1 MWLREQDEVMCTK
14 FFPYPALVAVLLLL
28 AAALPPAAAQ
38 EEVRLGM
45 LAFRPKADMQ
55 QHWRPLVD
63 YLNGS
68 VDGYRFTYSA
78 MNYPELEQAIA
89 GREVDFVLTNPSHY
103 VLMTY
108 RNGLSSPLATLV
120 PMEDGR
126 PVSGFGGVIFTL
138 AGRDD
143 LTRLTDLRG
152 RRVAAVERGS
162 LGGYQ
167 AQAMELLRAGMRLPQ
182 DISLLETGMPHDAVV
197 TAVLAGQAEAGFVRT
212 GLLEAM
218 AAEGRLDLAQVRVLN
233 PQQPPGFP
241 FLLSTRLYPEWPL
254 AALPHADEDLA
265 RRVAAALLALPHDGA
280 VADSLVIHGFNI
292 PQDYEPVRIML
303 QALRLPPF
311 DAAPEFTAHDVW
323 HKYSWE
329 VLAATLMGGVILLL
343 AARLLLLNRRLGVE
357 RQRVLRQS
365 EERHRLLAAMG
376 EGVYGVDCTGICTF
390 VNPAALDMLGLSAE
404 EVVGADQHALFH
416 HHREDGAGYPLTEC
430 PIYQTLRDG
439 QTRQMDEW
447 FLRRDGSGFPVLLTV
462 TPVGGSGGQDG
473 AVVVFRDMAE
483 RRRLETELRTQA
495 STDALTGLSNRRH
508 FLAEMARELN
518 RIQRTPAQ
526 PAAVLMVDLDNFKG
540 VNDRYGHAAGDVV
553 LRHFATTLALSL
565 RGSDLVGR
573 LGGEEFS
580 VLLPDSSLEHGGQL
594 AERLRRLVAAA
605 TVTADDATVCYTVS
619 IGVTLM
625 VAADDTVD
633 RVLARADAALYRAKD
648 GGRDRVASEPPP
660 A

>member
-1 MWLREQDEVMCTK
+1 MTRTRLSA
-14 FFPYPALVAVLLLL
+14 YPVLVAAALLL
-28 AAALPPAAAQ
+28 AAAAQPAAAQ
-38 EEVRLGM
+38 EEVRLGL
-45 LAFRPKADMQ
+45 LAFRPKAEMQ
-55 QHWRPLVD
+55 QYWQPLIG
-63 YLNGS
+63 YLNQRVS
-68 VDGYRFTYSA
+68 GYRFSLTA

-89 GREVDFVLTNPSHY
+89 GREVDFVLTNPAHY
-103 VLMTY
+103 VLMTS

-120 PMEDGR
+120 PVEGGR
-126 PVSGFGGVIFTL
+126 PLSGFGGVIFTL
-138 AGRDD
+138 ARRTDIK
-143 LTRLTDLRG
+143 RLADLRG

-182 DISLLETGMPHDAVV
+182 GNDLVETGMPHDAVV
-197 TAVLAGQAEAGFVRT
+197 AAVLAGQADAGFVRT

-218 AAEGRLDLAQVRVLN
+218 AAEGRLELTQFRVLN
-233 PQQPPGFP
+233 PQQLPDFP

-254 AALPHADEDLA
+254 AALPHADGDLA

-280 VADSLVIHGFNI
+280 VADSLAIHGFNI
-292 PQDYEPVRIML
+292 PQDYESVRAML

-311 DAAPEFTAHDVW
+311 EAAPEFTAHDVW

-357 RQRVLRQS
+357 RQRVVRQS
-365 EERHRLLAAMG
+365 EERHRLLAAVG
-376 EGVYGVDCTGICTF
+376 EGVYGVDRWGICTF
-390 VNPAALDMLGLSAE
+390 INPAALDMLGLTMD

-416 HHREDGAGYPLTEC
+416 HHREDGAGYPVTEC
-430 PIYQTLRDG
+430 PIYLTLYDG
-439 QTRQMDEW
+439 QTRHTDEW

-462 TPVGGSGGQDG
+462 TPVDGTDGQDG

-483 RRRLETELRTQA
+483 RRRLETELRSQA
-495 STDALTGLSNRRH
+495 TTDALTGLANRRH
-508 FLAEMARELN
+508 FLAEMERERTRL
-518 RIQRTPAQ
+518 QRNPAL

-540 VNDRYGHAAGDVV
+540 VNDRHGHAVGDIV

-565 RGSDLVGR
+565 RGSDLTGR
-573 LGGEEFS
+573 LGGEEFA
-580 VLLPDSSLEHGGQL
+580 VLLPGSSLEHGSQL

-605 TVTADDATVCYTVS
+605 TVTTDDAAIRYTVS

-625 VAADDTVD
+625 VAADPTVD
-633 RVLARADAALYRAKD
+633 AVLARADAALYRAKD
-648 GGRDRVASEPPP
+648 GGRDQVASEPPP